1 MPVHRPDE
9 DRLVLIDGGALG
21 IEQRDLP
28 RDGPP
33 RRIRWSLQLPVQALE
48 LLPCKGDGLVVAGQ
62 WHPADGSDEA
72 EHRDVHRMV
81 FLSPV
86 TSLAIRHEIEPG
98 PVLGA
103 ATEVV
108 IVKED
113 EPRAVP
119 YLPPRSLA
127 KS

>member
-1 MPVHRPDE
+1 MPIHGPDE
-9 DRLVLIDGGALG
+9 NRFPFARCSGLRVQHRGF
-21 IEQRDLP
+21 P